1 MDNLEH
7 GPSDLQARLRELQQ
21 ILGGMRDAH
30 RRLLQARRRG
40 DHGAS
45 EAAQQTLTA
54 LYTEVSDLC
63 SSLGWPCAGMED
75 MP

>member
-1 MDNLEH
+1 
-7 GPSDLQARLRELQQ
+7 
-21 ILGGMRDAH
+21 MRDAH